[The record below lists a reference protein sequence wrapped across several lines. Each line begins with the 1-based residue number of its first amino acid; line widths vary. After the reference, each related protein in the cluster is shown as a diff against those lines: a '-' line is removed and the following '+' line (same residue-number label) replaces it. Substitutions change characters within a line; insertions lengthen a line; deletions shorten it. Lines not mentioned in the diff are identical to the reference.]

1 MVRQPLPFI
10 IGRLSIQCFDSPPFF
25 NTVSQT
31 TSSYL
36 LLTVQHLRDLRDVM
50 PHHWSPDV
58 SHPPF
63 TTSARIWESVFYSQ
77 AFFTL
82 PSKVPGLHSD
92 HRNIA
97 QAQLLIWITAI
108 HKRGILIG
116 SVYVPKASF
125 KVKVPQPWNLPLTGF
140 EPAFLK
146 VPCNNSHLSWW
157 LGYRV

>member
-1 MVRQPLPFI
+1 MVRQPLPFVT
-10 IGRLSIQCFDSPPFF
+10 GCLSIQCFDSPPFF

-36 LLTVQHLRDLRDVM
+36 LLTVQHLRDLWDVM
-50 PHHWSPDV
+50 PHHWSPNV

-63 TTSARIWESVFYSQ
+63 TTSAQIWERVFYSQ

-97 QAQLLIWITAI
+97 PAQLLFWITAI